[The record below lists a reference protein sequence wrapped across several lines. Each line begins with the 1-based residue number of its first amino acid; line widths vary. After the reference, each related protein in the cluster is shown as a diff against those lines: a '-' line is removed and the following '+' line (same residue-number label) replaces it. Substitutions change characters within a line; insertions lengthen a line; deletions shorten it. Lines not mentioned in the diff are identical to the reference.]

1 MKTIK
6 GIYLDLNESE
16 YKISVSGLV
25 FYFSSQFYLDKFSK
39 NVKEFIK
46 EETIKINVKYKVNI
60 DLTIYLMIA
69 FYKKIEKRGFRI
81 YDKVNDKE
89 LSENA
94 NFIQTLTEY

>member
-1 MKTIK
+1 MKTVK
-6 GIYLDLNESE
+6 GIYLDLKESE
-16 YKISVSGLV
+16 YKISVSGLT
-25 FYFSSQFYLDKFSK
+25 FYFSSKFYLDKFSK
-39 NVKEFIK
+39 NVKEYIK

-94 NFIQTLTEY
+94 NFIQILTDY